1 MLGRTFFV
9 DWLLRFIFSSSG
21 NLVMGIIIGL
31 VIALIVVVVIVNA
44 IQQHKEKQE
53 QERRAKAA
61 KQKAVVV
68 ETEELISNLSHLPPN
83 PNVVVIL
90 NRRSLSATKKMS
102 EIIPESKSIKNR
114 VDEMEARLS
123 ASEDLS
129 STGSGQEEKFVLPDN
144 DQQLVVVLQT
154 IKKLRIVLKSEQSK
168 GSLDGQTFSHEDKK
182 LDGMQLKIN
191 VESLFKR
198 GMQAFNKE
206 MLGSARQYFEKALI
220 TLRESPHQ
228 SEYVTKRREEIENQ
242 LEEITSSLKNA
253 NAQDAEKKAKAEE
266 DDLDLLFQPKKKW

>member
-9 DWLLRFIFSSSG
+9 DWLLQFIFSSNG

-31 VIALIVVVVIVNA
+31 VIALIVVVVVVNA

-61 KQKAVVV
+61 KQKAIID
-68 ETEELISNLSHLPPN
+68 ETEELIANLSHLPPN

-90 NRRSLSATKKMS
+90 NRRSLNATKKMS
-102 EIIPESKSIKNR
+102 EILPESKSIKNR
-114 VDEMEARLS
+114 LTEVESRLS

-129 STGSGQEEKFVLPDN
+129 STGSGADEKFVLPDN

-154 IKKLRIVLKSEQSK
+154 IKKLRIVLKSEQTK
-168 GSLDGQTFSHEDKK
+168 GSLDGQTFTHEDKK

-191 VESLFKR
+191 VESLYKR

-206 MLGSARQYFEKALI
+206 MLGSARQYFEKALT
-220 TLRESPHQ
+220 TLTESPHQ
-228 SEYVTKRREEIENQ
+228 TDYVKTRRVEIENQ
-242 LEEITSSLKNA
+242 LEEITSSLKNT
-253 NAQDAEKKAKAEE
+253 NAKDAEKKAKAEE